1 MAANV
6 VKLGL
11 SLSILVILR
20 LLVDLV
26 TCADD
31 ADSAET
37 MFLKNKQF
45 VKKTITY
52 TYTNIYNSVKKIATK
67 FFLRLFLL
75 LIDQI

>member
-37 MFLKNKQF
+37 MFLKNKKF
-45 VKKTITY
+45 VKKNY
-52 TYTNIYNSVKKIATK
+52 YIYIHKY
-67 FFLRLFLL
+67 L
-75 LIDQI
+75 